1 MTTERNVDNDPF
13 ADPENDDQHPLA
25 TDSTLNVGRNA
36 SLTLGTDSLVVLGMV
51 ASTCEIESC

>member
-13 ADPENDDQHPLA
+13 VDPQNDDQHPLA

-36 SLTLGTDSLVVLGMV
+36 SLTLGTDSLVVLGM
-51 ASTCEIESC
+51 